1 VSPLTDPERPAPAV
15 DDPENESH
23 DLTRSPILPDV
34 SRLDPDELRLLRESG
49 RRWAALTPPLSGEDA
64 QRADPTVR
72 EMVAR
77 SGGGFYVRVRRSL
90 QFQDVGPGVVRATRL
105 ASEPR
110 GGVGRGLTA
119 LKHFIVGDPLAL
131 ESYVHERLT
140 KLKALA
146 VLSSDAISSVAY
158 ATEAIL
164 LILIA
169 AGTVTFRLSLPIGAA
184 IILLM
189 VIVGASY
196 RQTIMAYPKGGGS
209 YIVARDNLGDV
220 PGLTA
225 AAALMTDYTLTVAVS
240 VASGVSA
247 IIASFPELA
256 RYRIPFGVLCIAVIF
271 LGNLRG
277 IREAGTLFAI
287 PTYAFIIGMYALIA
301 GGFWLFFIGKAPIAQ
316 YPAAPITEGV
326 GVFLILRAFSNGCS
340 AMTGTE
346 AISDGVPAFR
356 KPEWQNARTT
366 LTWMVAILATIYAG
380 VTVLAH
386 LYQIMPDPTGNNPLL
401 SRLNAAVF
409 GASPAFYFVQFATF
423 LILVLA
429 ANTAFSDFPRLLFF
443 LARDDFA
450 PRVFRRVGDRLAF
463 SNGIITLAVLASI
476 LYVALNG
483 QVDALLPLYTIGV
496 FASFTLSQSGMVR
509 RWYRRRRAG
518 NRNGDR
524 WEAEPSW
531 RRRALMNG
539 VGAGATFLVMVI
551 AAVTKFADGAWFVL
565 VLIPSLIALFLLI
578 HLHYRRA
585 EADLRL
591 AVPVAPEDI
600 KHTVLCPIS
609 DLNRPA
615 LRALAYARSLS
626 PHVIAV
632 HISQDPEDVQRM
644 QAKWRAWGQF
654 VPLEI
659 IESPYRGVVLP
670 TVAYIDALREKRPND
685 TITVVL
691 PEFVPAHWWE
701 GVLHNQTALRL
712 KRHLLYRPGVV
723 VTNVPYH
730 QRRGRQGGP
739 QADAG
744 APVGMAQP

>member
-1 VSPLTDPERPAPAV
+1 MKLTEDPFSPLAEERDEP
-15 DDPENESH
+15 H

-34 SRLDPDELRLLRESG
+34 AKLDQAERRQLEESG
-49 RRWAALTPPLSGEDA
+49 RRWAATLQPLGPEEA
-64 QRADPTVR
+64 MRADPSLR
-72 EMVAR
+72 EVVPGSR
-77 SGGGFYVRVRRSL
+77 GHYVRVRRSA
-90 QFQDVGPGVVRATRL
+90 QFDGVGPGIRRATRL
-105 ASEPR
+105 ASEPT
-110 GGVGRGLTA
+110 GATGRTLTVFKHA
-119 LKHFIVGDPLAL
+119 LVGDPLSL
-131 ESYVHERLT
+131 QNYVHERLS

-164 LILIA
+164 LILLA
-169 AGTVTFRLSLPIGAA
+169 AGTASFRLSLPIAAA

-189 VIVGASY
+189 LVVGASY

-220 PGLTA
+220 AGLTA

-247 IIASFPELA
+247 VIAAYPALA
-256 RYRIPFGVLCIAVIF
+256 AYRVPVGVLCILLIF

-277 IREAGTLFAI
+277 IREAGTIFAI
-287 PTYAFIIGMYALIA
+287 PTYAFILGMYALIIA
-301 GGFWLFFIGKAPIAQ
+301 GFWLIFTGRAPIATYQ
-316 YPAAPITEGV
+316 AVQVSEGV
-326 GVFLILRAFSNGCS
+326 SVFLILRAFSNGCS
-340 AMTGTE
+340 AMTGVE

-356 KPEWQNARTT
+356 PTEWRNARTT
-366 LTWMVAILATIYAG
+366 LTWMIAILASIYAG
-380 VTVLAH
+380 VTLLAH

-409 GASPAFYFVQFATF
+409 GANPIFYAIQYATF

-450 PRVFRRVGDRLAF
+450 PRIFRRVGDRLAF
-463 SNGIITLAVLASI
+463 SNGIITLAVLASV
-476 LYVALNG
+476 LYALLNG
-483 QVDALLPLYTIGV
+483 QPDALLPLYTIGV
-496 FASFTLSQSGMVR
+496 FSSFTLSQAGMVR
-509 RWYRRRRAG
+509 RWYRRRQTGERDG
-518 NRNGDR
+518 VR
-524 WEAEPSW
+524 WEAEPRW
-531 RRRALMNG
+531 RRRAAMNG
-539 VGAGATFLVMVI
+539 LGAVTTLLVLVI
-551 AAVTKFADGAWFVL
+551 AAATKFTAGAWFVL
-565 VLIPSLIALFLLI
+565 VLIPCLIVVFLMV
-578 HLHYRRA
+578 HHHYGRM
-585 EADLRL
+585 EGDLRVEAPL
-591 AVPVAPEDI
+591 APDDI
-600 KHTVLCPIS
+600 QHTVLCPIS

-632 HISQDPEDVQRM
+632 HISQDPEDVVRIQT
-644 QAKWRAWGQF
+644 KWKVWGQF

-670 TVAYIDALREKRPND
+670 TIAYIDALRTKRPTD
-685 TITVVL
+685 TITVIL

-730 QRRGRQGGP
+730 QQRKNLASSRLP
-739 QADAG
+739 
-744 APVGMAQP
+744 